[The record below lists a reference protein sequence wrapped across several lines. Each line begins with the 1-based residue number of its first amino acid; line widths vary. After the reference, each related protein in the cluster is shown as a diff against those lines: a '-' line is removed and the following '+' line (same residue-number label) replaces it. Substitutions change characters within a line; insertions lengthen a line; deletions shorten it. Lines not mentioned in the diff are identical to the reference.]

1 MANMIQCIHCKNG
14 RFMQWMKNPIICE
27 CTLTGERFVAESVKV
42 CPTFEAA
49 QKEVEITHYDQYDEG

>member
-1 MANMIQCIHCKNG
+1 
-14 RFMQWMKNPIICE
+14 MQWMKNPIICE